1 MTTSSLDFD
10 GDDTGGGSWETGA
23 GGGRSCICDGPAEAW
38 RCAHRG
44 IAGAGRGG
52 AGGSGAG
59 RGISVMAWCIAGDGD
74 LSPNSKPT
82 GDVSHHHVANELID
96 LRGWIR

>member
-1 MTTSSLDFD
+1 MTIQ
-10 GDDTGGGSWETGA
+10 GEGV
-23 GGGRSCICDGPAEAW
+23 GRQGQVVEGLGYATAQP
-38 RCAHRG
+38 RPG
-44 IAGAGRGG
+44 VVPIAGLPVAGRGG
-52 AGGSGAG
+52 AGESGAG

-82 GDVSHHHVANELID
+82 DHVSHHHVANELID